1 MVWQLVDHI
10 HRRFTI
16 PYVPSFA
23 NLQREINRM
32 FEGARGVS
40 REDEG
45 DHLCDWTPS
54 IDLVE
59 RESEYVIYV
68 NLPGVDR
75 EDISLNVDNRGLT
88 ISGELKRT
96 EAQEGESWYRT
107 ERPCGVFKRSFRL
120 PETVVSD
127 SVSAEYRNGELTITV
142 PKAAGTKPRPIDIK
156 SAD

>member
-1 MVWQLVDHI
+1 M
-10 HRRFTI
+10 
-16 PYVPSFA
+16 PYVTSFA

-32 FEGARGVS
+32 FAGAREVG

-59 RESEYVIYV
+59 RELEYVIYI

-75 EDISLNVDNRGLT
+75 EDINLNIDNRGLT
-88 ISGELKRT
+88 ISGELKRP
-96 EAQEGESWYRT
+96 EAPEGERWYRT

-120 PETVVSD
+120 PDTVDASNVR
-127 SVSAEYRNGELTITV
+127 AAHQNGVLEVTLA
-142 PKAAGTKPRPIDIK
+142 KAAEARPRQISIDVT
-156 SAD
+156 